1 MWRYRSWV
9 RDDAFSYNH
18 LGYWMPATVETTYE
32 RAMRHPRRCF
42 NLHHMNQCESTW
54 VSENYVRGCKRKTDW
69 LKPPTPWTDCQFVF
83 KWHLNFVR
91 CRPLGRF
98 FRPAPLDEFNQG
110 IMVLQKMRNL
120 RPFPPYDMEDDCA
133 VILDSP
139 IWLTPFAYLHHEA
152 RLSQDWAH
160 VDYSTTVPRPQSLR
174 MQTCRSWMNTE
185 ARFLLRQE
193 DPEFLVRSTAQGQQ
207 SYL

>member
-1 MWRYRSWV
+1 
-9 RDDAFSYNH
+9 
-18 LGYWMPATVETTYE
+18 MPATVKTTYE

-54 VSENYVRGCKRKTDW
+54 VSENYVRGYKRKSDW
-69 LKPPTPWTDCQFVF
+69 LKPPTPWTDCQLVF

-110 IMVLQKMRNL
+110 IMLLQKMRNF
-120 RPFPPYDMEDDCA
+120 RPFPSYDMEDDCA

-160 VDYSTTVPRPQSLR
+160 VNYSCTSTTVIANANMSLFDEYGGSFSSPSR
-174 MQTCRSWMNTE
+174 GSRISGAVHRAGPAILFVVNSPWSMTNVT
-185 ARFLLRQE
+185 
-193 DPEFLVRSTAQGQQ
+193 P
-207 SYL
+207 